1 MDLLELRRVPGGMR
15 KLLEMEPT
23 QRSSARVTAATRSG
37 SLQPQPTAEEIAR
50 VHEEKNTEIEKENSM
65 LMKKRFELFSFF
77 VSLCLP
83 AVLPVKTWDNDHKQK
98 KISDFAT
105 ATDEGFAMI
114 LFVNNC
120 KIFLAM
126 AETDTKTYKELKQV
140 EEYKNLTPK
149 YTSHTG
155 REVGWT
161 EEGMEHFENIVKGTC
176 ENRLSTNDNDDTYVD
191 MDSKYYDSVQKGNG
205 NRNEFV
211 LNPITARKKKRRFTE
226 L

>member
-1 MDLLELRRVPGGMR
+1 MVNIDLLELRRVPKGM
-15 KLLEMEPT
+15 KDLLVMEPMPRT
-23 QRSSARVTAATRSG
+23 SLRTRRESG
-37 SLQPQPTAEEIAR
+37 QPREPTAEEIGR
-50 VHEEKNTEIEKENSM
+50 SIEEKNADIERENAE

-83 AVLPVKTWDNDHKQK
+83 AVLPVKAWEKDHKQK

-114 LFVNNC
+114 LFVNNSE
-120 KIFLAM
+120 IFLAM
-126 AETDTKTYKELKQV
+126 AEADKKTYKDLKQI
-140 EEYKNLTPK
+140 EEYKDLQPK

-161 EEGMEHFENIVKGTC
+161 EQGLEHFEELVEGTLL
-176 ENRLSTNDNDDTYVD
+176 NRKSTDANDATYVD
-191 MDSKYYDSVQKGNG
+191 MDSKFFDSVQKRTGI
-205 NRNEFV
+205 RQEFV
-211 LNPITARKKKRRFTE
+211 LSQPNARKRKRRFTE

>member
-1 MDLLELRRVPGGMR
+1 MDLLELRRVPGGMK

-23 QRSSARVTAATRSG
+23 QRSSARVTTATRSG

-50 VHEEKNTEIEKENSM
+50 VREEKNAEIEKENAV
-65 LMKKRFELFSFF
+65 LMKTRFDLFSFF

-83 AVLPVKTWDNDHKQK
+83 AVLPVKTWDNDRKQK

-126 AETDTKTYKELKQV
+126 AETDTKTHKELKQI
-140 EEYKNLTPK
+140 EEYKKLAPR
-149 YTSHTG
+149 YTSNTG

-161 EEGMEHFENIVKGTC
+161 EEGMEHFENIVKGTQQ
-176 ENRLSTNDNDDTYVD
+176 NRLSTNNNDDTYVD

-211 LNPITARKKKRRFTE
+211 LNPLTTRKKKRRFTE